1 MRYDDFNED
10 AAGKLEPTLFGA
22 RAFVPNALPPSL
34 DMGRI
39 APRLATASAAIGE
52 LRGACRRLAN
62 PYILIRPLQ
71 RLEAQTSS
79 AMEGTFTTSDELA
92 IAESGIEKNIKS
104 EAIEVAN
111 YTRALSWAENELQTI
126 PLSGRLLRGAHGV
139 LLRGVGGDRG
149 QNKLPGEFKREQNMI
164 GGTRLDTARF
174 VPPPPAQAI
183 QAMSELEA
191 YVNRLE
197 KNPGTALI
205 DLALVHYQFE
215 TIHPFA
221 DGNGRVGRML
231 ISLMAMTE
239 GLLEMPVLYMSP
251 ELETRK
257 DAYIDLMY
265 AVSARGEWENWIEFF
280 LEVATLSAQ
289 RTVQTIDRMLALHQ
303 SYHEKV
309 KAVSRSSNTLSIIDM
324 LFRAPVVQAKTV
336 VNELGVTDAAAR
348 NMLRK
353 LTNMGILRESE
364 VHYPTAWIATEIIA
378 VSRPTS

>member
-1 MRYDDFNED
+1 M
-10 AAGKLEPTLFGA
+10 A
-22 RAFVPNALPPSL
+22 
-34 DMGRI
+34 
-39 APRLATASAAIGE
+39 
-52 LRGACRRLAN
+52 
-62 PYILIRPLQ
+62 
-71 RLEAQTSS
+71 
-79 AMEGTFTTSDELA
+79 
-92 IAESGIEKNIKS
+92 
-104 EAIEVAN
+104 
-111 YTRALSWAENELQTI
+111 
-126 PLSGRLLRGAHGV
+126 
-139 LLRGVGGDRG
+139 
-149 QNKLPGEFKREQNMI
+149 
-164 GGTRLDTARF
+164 
-174 VPPPPAQAI
+174 
-183 QAMSELEA
+183 ELEA
-191 YVNRLE
+191 YVNRLG

-205 DLALVHYQFE
+205 DIALVHYQFE

-265 AVSARGEWENWIEFF
+265 AVSSRGEWESWIEFF

-324 LFRAPVVQAKTV
+324 LFRTPVVQAKTV
-336 VNELGVTDAAAR
+336 VKELGVTDAAAR
-348 NMLRK
+348 NMLRQ
-353 LTNMGILRESE
+353 LTKMGVLRESD

-378 VSRPTS
+378 VSRPSPERR